1 MNKFI
6 IKIINKSKKN
16 ERKIYLKN
24 NYLIINIKQKWKIL

>member
-1 MNKFI
+1 MNKF
-6 IKIINKSKKN
+6 INKSKKN